1 MSRTRL
7 MKRLSRMLNVAMFQ
21 EKHGLRDQDVSDA
34 LDWGRDGIT
43 RRRFLT
49 QAGVVGLGLPA
60 AIACQTPG
68 SALQSPPP
76 TRDIVIVGGG
86 TAGLTAAY
94 YLAKEG
100 LGSAIYEGSGR
111 VGGRM
116 FTAQKFNDAGM
127 FCELGGEFVDTD
139 HEDII
144 KICQELGLAVDD
156 LTTDEKFPQQE
167 IFFSQNKIRSEK
179 QVIAAFKPLAKKLL
193 NDRKALMVEGEVEVP
208 TYHSD
213 LALSPLVKALDRMTL
228 TEYLTQAR
236 IDSWLLD
243 LISNAYVGE
252 YGLEADQQSALNLI
266 ILIEPDTKDGFKI
279 FGSSDEAKRIR
290 GGSETLSKG
299 LLKAIQ
305 PAVPIEYDH
314 KLMAVRDH
322 GTHFA
327 LHFDHAGKT
336 VEVQAKRLILA
347 IPPPLLKEL
356 DMKALELSPIKR
368 QAIRDWGFGTNS
380 KLMLGFQKRSW
391 EKPDGLR
398 GFSVLPDRL
407 AQEYWDTS
415 RGQEGSRGLVTCFL
429 GGQAG
434 LVVAPTQQM
443 QSLDFLD
450 RIFPGTKAAFDGN
463 RMLMH
468 WPSQALA
475 RGSYTCSK
483 PGQYTTVYGAFA
495 EAELSGRLVFA
506 GEHCSV
512 DWSGYMQGAVQSG
525 QQAVDLLLGR
535 SKPEAE

>member
-7 MKRLSRMLNVAMFQ
+7 MERLSRMLNVAMFQ
-21 EKHGLRDQDVSDA
+21 EKHKLRDQDVSEV
-34 LDWGRDGIT
+34 LDWGREGVT

-49 QAGVVGLGLPA
+49 QAGLAGLGVPA

-68 SALQSPPP
+68 SALQSIPP

-100 LGSAIYEGSGR
+100 IGSAIYEGSGR

-144 KICQELGLAVDD
+144 KLCQELGLAVDD
-156 LTTDEKFPQQE
+156 LTTDEKFPLQE
-167 IFFSQNKIRSEK
+167 IFFSQNKIRTEK
-179 QVIAAFKPLAKKLL
+179 QVIAAFKPLAQKLL
-193 NDRKALMVEGEVEVP
+193 NDSKALLVDGEVEVP

-290 GGSETLSKG
+290 GGSEALPKA

-322 GTHFA
+322 GTHFT
-327 LHFDHAGKT
+327 LHFDQAGKT
-336 VEVQAKRLILA
+336 VEVNAKRLILA
-347 IPPPLLKEL
+347 IPPPLLNEL

-407 AQEYWDTS
+407 AQEFWDTS
-415 RGQEGSRGLVTCFL
+415 RGQEGSRGIVTCFL

-434 LVVAPTQQM
+434 RVVAPTQQI

-450 RIFPGTKAAFDGN
+450 RIFPGTKSMFDGN

-483 PGQYTTVYGAFA
+483 PGQYTTIYGAFA
-495 EAELSGRLVFA
+495 ETELSGRLVFA
-506 GEHCSV
+506 GEHCSA

-525 QQAVDLLLGR
+525 KQAVDLLLGR
-535 SKPEAE
+535 SKPAAD

>member
-1 MSRTRL
+1 
-7 MKRLSRMLNVAMFQ
+7 MLNVAMFQ
-21 EKHGLRDQDVSDA
+21 EKHQLRDQDVHEA
-34 LDWGRDGIT
+34 LEWSREAIT

-49 QAGVVGLGLPA
+49 QAGLAGVALPA
-60 AIACQTPG
+60 AVACQTTG
-68 SALQSPPP
+68 SALQSTPA
-76 TRDIVIVGGG
+76 TRDVVIVGGG

-100 LGSAIYEGSGR
+100 VGSVIYEGSSR

-127 FCELGGEFVDTD
+127 FCELGGEFVDTE

-144 KICQELGLAVDD
+144 KLCQELGLAVDD
-156 LTTDEKFPQQE
+156 LMSDEKFPPQE
-167 IFFSQNKIRSEK
+167 IFFSQNKIRTEK
-179 QVIAAFKPLAKKLL
+179 QVITAFKPLAQKLMK
-193 NDRKALMVEGEVEVP
+193 DSKALMVEGEVEVP
-208 TYHSD
+208 SYRSD
-213 LALSPLVKALDRMTL
+213 LALSPLVKALDRTTL
-228 TEYLTQAR
+228 VEYLTQAR

-252 YGLEADQQSALNLI
+252 YGLDADQQSALNLV

-290 GGSETLSKG
+290 GGSESLPKA

-314 KLMAVRDH
+314 KLMAVRDQ
-322 GTHFA
+322 GTHFT
-327 LHFDHAGKT
+327 LQFDHSGKT
-336 VEVQAKRLILA
+336 VEVHAKRLILA
-347 IPPPLLKEL
+347 IPPPLLQEL
-356 DMKALELSPIKR
+356 DMKALELSPVKR

-398 GFSVLPDRL
+398 GFSLLPDRL
-407 AQEYWDTS
+407 AQEFWDTS
-415 RGQEGSRGLVTCFL
+415 RGQEGNRGIITCFL
-429 GGQAG
+429 GGKDG
-434 LVVAPTQQM
+434 LAVTPTQQV

-450 RIFPGTKAAFDGN
+450 RIFPGTKGAFDGN

-468 WPSQALA
+468 WPGQKLV

-483 PGQYTTVYGAFA
+483 PGQYTTIYGAFA
-495 EAELSGRLVFA
+495 ETELNGRLVFA

-525 QQAVDLLLGR
+525 KQAVDLLLGR
-535 SKPEAE
+535 TKPAK